1 MSHNQF
7 VDYLNSMNNASGNTA
22 AALAEA
28 QVLSDYY
35 DKIRVE
41 RQLGRYISNIIKE
54 GKKLTIVLTGHAG
67 DGKTSI
73 LVQVLRD
80 LRMLPI
86 NTPIAEE
93 KLYTNDD
100 IKLYAVKDMSEL
112 PEKKQVEFCRKALDA
127 PLNGYSS
134 IVISNTGPLLRCI
147 ESIRQEQ
154 CTNEG
159 IPFDESE
166 RSELQTR
173 ILNQLDLNSDQPV
186 ELGEYKFLMI
196 NIARIDN
203 LSFAQEVLEK
213 ILVDELWQPCR
224 SCEKREKCHIRFNV
238 KQLGDNYGR
247 VVSFINAFYRY
258 LYDNDMRMTIR
269 QMLSQ
274 IGFSIT
280 GNESCSDIKAHD
292 KDRLKFDYLFSNLFF
307 GYRGLDE
314 IKNADQIQGIDYARE
329 LHLDTIALSA
339 DYSLFVAGDFS
350 RFPFDIRS
358 LIEQQYKYFSKKHIN
373 IDNED
378 EQLAVLDLEY
388 RKAVRRAYIFYEQIE
403 MDNSTY
409 NPLYDELF
417 GDGFNNYLKLQDG
430 TANHKVRIEMEKT
443 ILDALYLEMTGTLS
457 KQIDEIPLTIKRNDD
472 SFQSVMVTTG
482 KLKKQDL
489 KVTTVSQENPFE
501 DNGNKKKVILRICG
515 KEDFNLSL
523 PMVIYFFEIA
533 RGAISTIADPAL
545 THGISK
551 LKTILNKWG
560 SADDDGEI
568 SLIVN
573 NTDKPVSVKLFIED
587 QLYISR

>member
-1 MSHNQF
+1 MNHNNF

-41 RQLGRYISNIIKE
+41 RRLGSYISDMIKE
-54 GKKLTIVLTGHAG
+54 GKHITIVLTGHAG

-80 LRMLPI
+80 LGMLPN
-86 NTPIAEE
+86 NTPMKEE
-93 KLYTNDD
+93 KLYTKDG
-100 IKLYAVKDMSEL
+100 IRLYAVKDMSEL
-112 PEKKQVEFCRKALDA
+112 PEEKQVEFCRKALDA

-134 IVISNTGPLLRCI
+134 IVISNTGPLLKCI
-147 ESIRQEQ
+147 ESIRWEQ
-154 CTNEG
+154 CATEG

-166 RSELQTR
+166 KSELQTR
-173 ILNQLDLNSDQPV
+173 ILNQLDQNSDQPI

-203 LSFAQEVLEK
+203 LSFAQEVLKK
-213 ILVDELWQPCR
+213 ILDDELWQPCR

-238 KQLGDNYGR
+238 EQLRKNYDR

-274 IGFSIT
+274 ISFSVT
-280 GNESCSDIKAHD
+280 GNKSCADIKTHD
-292 KDRLKFDYLFSNLFF
+292 KERLKFEYLFSNLFF
-307 GYRGLDE
+307 GYHGLE
-314 IKNADQIQGIDYARE
+314 GIKNAEQIQGIEYARE
-329 LHLDTIALSA
+329 LRLDTIALSR

-350 RFPFDIRS
+350 KFPPDIRS
-358 LIEQQYKYFSKKHIN
+358 LVERQHNIFSRKHIN
-373 IDNED
+373 IDGED
-378 EQLAVLDLEY
+378 DQLAVIDLEY
-388 RKAVRRAYIFYEQIE
+388 RKAVRRAYVFYEQCD
-403 MDNSTY
+403 MDSLIY

-417 GDGFNNYLKLQDG
+417 GEGFNNYIKLQDG

-443 ILDALYLEMTGTLS
+443 LLDALYLEMTGTLS

-472 SFQSVMVTTG
+472 SFQNVMVTTG

-489 KVTTVSQENPFE
+489 KVMAVSQANPFE
-501 DNGNKKKVILRICG
+501 DNGNKKKVILKIYG
-515 KEDFNLSL
+515 KEDFYLSL

-533 RGAISTIADPAL
+533 MGAISTVANPAL

-551 LKTILNKWG
+551 LKTILSKYG
-560 SADDDGEI
+560 TSDDDGEI

-573 NTDKPVSVKLFIED
+573 NTDKPVNVKLFIED